1 VSILANLKSTDPRSG
16 ITGST
21 RRRVKRSIPTFLAAL
36 VALALFCPATP
47 AQADVVLTW
56 NEIAV
61 RTFNQQ
67 GQNAFTQ
74 GRFGAIVQLAVFEA
88 VNAITGAYEPYIGV
102 EAQPGASVDAAAAT
116 AAYRVLKTY
125 FPAADI
131 DQAYATTLA
140 AIADGPSKT
149 NGIATGE
156 AAAAALIA
164 NRQNDG
170 SSPAAVSPVGLPLA
184 GVWQLT
190 LPPGCAATATGGVF
204 YHWQNLRPFGVP
216 DPTAFR
222 AAPPPSFTSA
232 EFTRDYNEV
241 KRVGA
246 VNSPKRPE
254 NRSDVARFYHASS
267 PTLIFNLAARQVAAM
282 QRRSISHNARSLALI
297 NMAINDSL
305 IASFGSKYHYNYW
318 RPETSIRFLGDY
330 GNTNT
335 TPDQTF
341 VPYISTPCFP
351 SYPSNHAS
359 ASTGGAEMLR
369 LIYGG
374 GPHYITMSNPYNATV
389 ANLSMRYLTVGKI
402 LDDVDDARVY
412 GGVHFRFDQTAGRKL
427 GSAVARY
434 VYANNLKR
442 AN

>member
-1 VSILANLKSTDPRSG
+1 LKSTV
-16 ITGST
+16 T
-21 RRRVKRSIPTFLAAL
+21 AL
-36 VALALFCPATP
+36 VALALLSPAAP

-61 RTFNQQ
+61 RTFSQQ

-74 GRFGAIVQLAVFEA
+74 GRFGAVVSLAVFEA
-88 VNAITGAYEPYIGV
+88 VNAITQKYEPYIGV

-125 FPAADI
+125 FPTAADI
-131 DQAYATTLA
+131 DQAYAITLA
-140 AIADGPSKT
+140 AIPDGTSKT
-149 NGIATGE
+149 DGIATGE

-170 SSPAAVSPVGLPLA
+170 SSPAAVSPVGLPVA
-184 GVWQLT
+184 GVWQVT
-190 LPPGCAATATGGVF
+190 QPPGCASTATGGIF
-204 YHWQNLRPFGVP
+204 YHWQNLRPFAVP
-216 DPTAFR
+216 DPAVFR
-222 AAPPPSFTSA
+222 SAPPPSLTSA

-246 VNSPKRPE
+246 INSAKRPE

-267 PTLIFNLAARQVAAM
+267 PTLIFNLAARQVAQM

-305 IASFGSKYHYNYW
+305 IASFASKYYYNYW
-318 RPETSIRFLGDY
+318 RPETAIRFLGDY
-330 GNTNT
+330 GNVKTA
-335 TPDQTF
+335 PDQTF
-341 VPYISTPCFP
+341 VPYIGTPCFP

-369 LIYGG
+369 LIYGA
-374 GPHYITMSNPYNATV
+374 GPHYITMSNPYNVSV
-389 ANLSMRYLTVGKI
+389 ANLSMRYLVADKI
-402 LDDVDDARVY
+402 LDDVDDARVF
-412 GGVHFRFDQTAGRKL
+412 GGVHYRFDQTAGRKL
-427 GSAVARY
+427 GRDVAQY
-434 VYANNLKR
+434 VYANSLKP